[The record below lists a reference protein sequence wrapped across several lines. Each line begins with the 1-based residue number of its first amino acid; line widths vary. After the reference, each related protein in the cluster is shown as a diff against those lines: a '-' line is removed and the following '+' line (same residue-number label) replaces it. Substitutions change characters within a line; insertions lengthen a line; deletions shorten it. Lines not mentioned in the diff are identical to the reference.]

1 MARLHCHDWSRSWS
15 LNLERR
21 WSLRLLLVLDLHW
34 RLQRLTLA
42 LTQAVRVEDAMEL
55 GLHLLE
61 ELLPKSVEVGCGL
74 SASTTPTPAT
84 RATSASTSTTSP
96 GIAIR
101 DNLSE
106 RQLMERKNPVLGAK
120 KRKCQAHNARHGDQ
134 LPEPG
139 IGD

>member
-1 MARLHCHDWSRSWS
+1 MARLSCDDWSRHWS
-15 LNLERR
+15 LDLEQP
-21 WSLRLLLVLDLHW
+21 WSLLLLLVWNQHW
-34 RLQRLTLA
+34 RLQGLTLK
-42 LTQAVRVEDAMEL
+42 LPEAVRVENALEL

-61 ELLPKSVEVGCGL
+61 ELLPEDVEVGCTQPL
-74 SASTTPTPAT
+74 AAT
-84 RATSASTSTTSP
+84 AATATSTSAPSTTSP

-106 RQLMERKNPVLGAK
+106 RQLMESKNPVLGAK
-120 KRKCQAHNARHGDQ
+120 KQKCQAHNTRHGDQ